1 MYLAKMHWDVFAG
14 DICSWEVATT
24 QVKKKILLLPL
35 ELHTSIFRLRQGNL
49 KRNVRENFSKL
60 TLRGNDHLDNGPS
73 NVSPQIHGGRSVT
86 TLLDKEPECD
96 GVGTTISHHF
106 TVFMVSYF
114 PTPYIYLKHYLSK
127 DLK

>member
-1 MYLAKMHWDVFAG
+1 MYLAKMHWDVCAG

-35 ELHTSIFRLRQGNL
+35 ELHTSIFGLRQGSL

-60 TLRGNDHLDNGPS
+60 TLRGKDHLDNGPS
-73 NVSPQIHGGRSVT
+73 NVPPQIHGGRSVT

-96 GVGTTISHHF
+96 GVGATISYHF

-114 PTPYIYLKHYLSK
+114 PKPYIYLKHYLSK